1 MENFDYDI
9 NNYSFDDYVNIFK
22 LNEQQLISKEHVD
35 ANYNN
40 LIDKLRTNWKDKK
53 KLGKMT
59 KFLSQCKTKLILLI
73 EDDTTGH
80 PLEDNI
86 PDLYNKQSKLKS
98 NNFKTS
104 KDTLNDFSLNK
115 AFEDDSKDYKLINSD
130 FTPDLN
136 YNNPFQSNS
145 HFVIKKG
152 TTDEEHTNKI
162 NPMAKNR
169 LYKLLNINTR
179 FRKNYYNSNSTD
191 FLLDLPEEFKNVTSL
206 TVVNVQIPNS
216 NYTFTSKL
224 GTNEF
229 TIEIFDIK
237 TYEEGDEEGDEDEQH
252 EDQEKEIKYENH
264 KKINIKILNGIY
276 TGELLEQYLNECIFK
291 PSEDLN
297 SLVCKYDE
305 ITKKFRF
312 LVNPK
317 SKKGFNI
324 DWRIEENKSR
334 PIQLNMGWILGYRQ
348 QYYNWE
354 NDYILPKHVT
364 PMIQEGFNPEA
375 VYDTAGSKYFIL
387 SIDDYNNNY
396 SNTLTSP
403 FQESVFNY
411 NNAMAIVPNKPTL
424 VNFDDIFYQSRRNYF
439 GPVNIKKLKIK
450 LLDELGRVVDLN
462 NNDFSFSL
470 QIDQLYD
477 IHTNK

>member
-9 NNYSFDDYVNIFK
+9 NNYSFDDYVNIFN

-73 EDDTTGH
+73 ED
-80 PLEDNI
+80 NI
-86 PDLYNKQSKLKS
+86 PDLYNKQSNLKS

-115 AFEDDSKDYKLINSD
+115 AFEDDTKDYKLINSD
-130 FTPDLN
+130 FTPDLK
-136 YNNPFQSNS
+136 YNKLFQSNS

-152 TTDEEHTNKI
+152 TTDDYHTNKI
-162 NPMAKNR
+162 NPIAKNR
-169 LYKLLNINTR
+169 IYKLLNINTR

-216 NYTFTSKL
+216 NYTFSSKL

-237 TYEEGDEEGDEDEQH
+237 THEEGYKDNGEEHVE
-252 EDQEKEIKYENH
+252 QEKEIKYENH
-264 KKINIKILNGIY
+264 KKMNIKILNGIY

-354 NDYILPKHVT
+354 NDYILPNHVT

-411 NNAMAIVPNKPTL
+411 QNAMAIVPNKPTL